1 MSENYYERYK
11 TNIDLAEGDPGMLWA
26 MWVARHQILED
37 DGEGIPDSYND
48 RPVHSA
54 FKWAFRGDVDLALL
68 PEFRVGEPV
77 ISDDGRCGVVV
88 KCHPSYDSCCE
99 DADDPILDEVVVDFG
114 DSKGACKCR
123 FLKKAEI
130 PKHVMDFMLKKLSS
144 DTAKAEMRERVHEKV
159 DEAFDENREN
169 S

>member
-1 MSENYYERYK
+1 MSENCYDKYNK
-11 TNIDLAEGDPGMLWA
+11 NIDLAAGDPDRFWA
-26 MWVARHQILED
+26 MWADRNLILD
-37 DGEGIPDSYND
+37 KVGKGIPDSYNVN
-48 RPVHSA
+48 PVRSA
-54 FKWAFRGDVDLALL
+54 FRWAFRNSVDLALL

-88 KCHPSYDSCCE
+88 QCHPEYDSRSG
-99 DADDPILDEVVVDFG
+99 DADDPILDTVVVDFG
-114 DSKGACKCR
+114 DTEDFCRCR

-130 PKHVMDFMLKKLSS
+130 PKHVMDFMLKKLSRE
-144 DTAKAEMRERVHEKV
+144 TAKAEMRDRVHEKV